1 MRIPWPRVCTG
12 YTVNLNHL
20 CLAMCVCVYC
30 SLGLAHLLMLWREM
44 EKAYLELG
52 RARGET
58 AGMEDGWGD

>member
-1 MRIPWPRVCTG
+1 M
-12 YTVNLNHL
+12 VNLNHL